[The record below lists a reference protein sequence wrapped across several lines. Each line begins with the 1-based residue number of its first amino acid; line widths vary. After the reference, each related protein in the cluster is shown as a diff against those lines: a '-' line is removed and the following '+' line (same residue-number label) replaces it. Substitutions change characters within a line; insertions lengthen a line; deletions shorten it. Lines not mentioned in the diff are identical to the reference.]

1 MMETKRVE
9 WIDGLRGLCMLA
21 ILWYHTDFYYTSDVV
36 IPYELYVTNVLAA
49 FFFIS
54 GYLFPQRER
63 LDVREKLRKI
73 VTTLLIPYFFFTA
86 IIAIPKSLVNGSGEI
101 LQPFIGILLGKASW
115 FVTTLIVCE
124 VIFTF
129 LVKAGKAWVCIV
141 LLAIGVF
148 MKRYDYYDYWNV
160 VRALQNVIFL
170 YAGYMCK
177 RKGVHFGDN
186 KWIWAPLSLLVAV
199 LLKYVYFVSPVGDTA
214 DKASLLRA
222 CCYYADMM
230 AGIVFLLSVASLFA
244 YSRFMRYVGRNSLY
258 YYFFC
263 GACPTIAAIITKSFI
278 APYDGFYPMVMVPF
292 VIAVVLDTGV
302 AVLINKVKMS
312 YSARL

>member
-1 MMETKRVE
+1 MYVDHFMVSYGILLYKACRNTLCFLRYECACRLLLYLGISVSAKREVGGARETAQ
-9 WIDGLRGLCMLA
+9 DS
-21 ILWYHTDFYYTSDVV
+21 YHAVCS
-36 IPYELYVTNVLAA
+36 L
-49 FFFIS
+49 
-54 GYLFPQRER
+54 
-63 LDVREKLRKI
+63 
-73 VTTLLIPYFFFTA
+73 FFFTA

-115 FVTTLIVCE
+115 FITTLIVCE

-129 LVKAGKAWVCIV
+129 LVKAGKTWISIV
-141 LLAIGVF
+141 LLVVGVF
-148 MKRYDYYDYWNV
+148 LKHYDYPDYWNV

-177 RKGVHFGDN
+177 RKDLHFGDN
-186 KWIWAPLSLLVAV
+186 RWTWAPLSLLVVV
-199 LLKYVYFVSPVGDTA
+199 LLKYVYLVSPVGDAA

-230 AGIVFLLSVASLFA
+230 AGIVFLLSVASMFA

-278 APYDGFYPMVMVPF
+278 APYDGFYPMVIIPF

-302 AVLINKVKMS
+302 AVLIKRLRCLIVLPFEYCGVK
-312 YSARL
+312 